1 MEGSSTIHGCM
12 SECIYACKN
21 EWCVP
26 KRHIL
31 RRTIVQHLYCV
42 SLPNSVVNRVS
53 RFVGR
58 EDERDAKVVTLPL
71 TETKTTTTS
80 LAEKKGKIQIQTI
93 LVCSLHCTTLRA
105 EARYRRTTTQ

>member
-21 EWCVP
+21 EWCVFLNA
-26 KRHIL
+26 IL

-58 EDERDAKVVTLPL
+58 EDERDAKVVTLAL
-71 TETKTTTTS
+71 TETKTTTTTTS
-80 LAEKKGKIQIQTI
+80 LAGGK
-93 LVCSLHCTTLRA
+93 
-105 EARYRRTTTQ
+105 RRRKDPNPNVFGVQLAPP

>member
-1 MEGSSTIHGCM
+1 MFLN
-12 SECIYACKN
+12 A
-21 EWCVP
+21 
-26 KRHIL
+26 IL

-80 LAEKKGKIQIQTI
+80 LAEKRKDPNPNVFGVQ
-93 LVCSLHCTTLRA
+93 LAVHHP